1 MGDSVGAQS
10 TREKRRMR
18 KRFALLSTLV
28 VLAAALALPASTL
41 AASGYTS
48 KTVYNYCNGYQVNLK
63 MKAIAAGWT
72 NANKLSIDSWAQR
85 KNGGW
90 QTVYQ
95 WNRVNYSFAITG
107 AKHTLTAWRSYN
119 GNSQYYFRL
128 LFTLKAWHNN
138 QLLASSSFYSV
149 KC

>member
-107 AKHTLTAWRSYN
+107 AKHTLTAWRKL
-119 GNSQYYFRL
+119 QRQLAVL
-128 LFTLKAWHNN
+128 LPPPVHA
-138 QLLASSSFYSV
+138 QGLAQQPASRV
-149 KC
+149 LVVL